1 MSLFKSQ
8 GSKIIFCA
16 TGIKSAVGG
25 IASANTNVLAALEA
39 VSQAQGLELQA
50 LTLNEN
56 ESEEKNYRAFGGR
69 KLSFIL
75 ALLTGMF
82 RTRMM
87 VFDHVRLALPI
98 LLIPKFLRPSIIIF
112 AHGSESCRRMRR
124 TSMWLYRAADL
135 VITNSDYTLKRMHGR
150 FSGFNAVACPL
161 GLPAQFA
168 MTKSAVQ
175 EFNAG
180 MSLDAVDAVSQEL
193 GDRILLLVARM
204 DTTEREK
211 GHRELLAVF
220 PKLVQEF
227 PECQLVFVGSGSD
240 LPELVSIARALPCAS
255 RIFIP
260 GRVSS
265 EQLEMLYKKSFA
277 YVMPSRQEGFGLAHL
292 EAMNYAKPC
301 LACHDDGAAEVVADG
316 VTGLLVN
323 QPIDLEE
330 LEKAIALLLANPE
343 KAKAYG
349 EAGWKRLSEKFTAE
363 AYQQRLKKHI
373 LGVLG

>member
-1 MSLFKSQ
+1 MSLFKLHRPE
-8 GSKIIFCA
+8 IMFCA

-39 VSQAQGLELQA
+39 VSLSQGLELQA
-50 LTLNEN
+50 LALNED
-56 ESEEKNYRAFGGR
+56 ESKSKNYRAFDSR
-69 KLSFIL
+69 KLPFIL
-75 ALLTGMF
+75 AMLAGML
-82 RTRMM
+82 RTRVM

-98 LLIPKFLRPSIIIF
+98 LLIPKFLRPKIVIF
-112 AHGSESCRRMRR
+112 AHGSESCRRIRR
-124 TSMWLYRAADL
+124 TSIWLYRAADL
-135 VITNSDYTLKRMHGR
+135 VITNSEYTLKRMQGR
-150 FSGFNAVACPL
+150 FSGSRAVACPL
-161 GLPAQFA
+161 GLPAQFV
-168 MTKSAVQ
+168 MTKSAVR
-175 EFNAG
+175 EVFSEI
-180 MSLDAVDAVSQEL
+180 SLDSVDGVSRAL
-193 GDRILLLVARM
+193 GDKVLLLVARM

-240 LPELVSIARALPCAS
+240 LTELVSIAKALHCAAS
-255 RIFIP
+255 IFIP
-260 GRVSS
+260 GRVPS

-301 LACHDDGAAEVVADG
+301 LACHDDGAAEVVVDG
-316 VTGLLVN
+316 VTGLLVK
-323 QPIDLEE
+323 QPIALDE
-330 LEKAIALLLANPE
+330 LEKAIKMLLANPD

-349 EAGWKRLSEKFTAE
+349 EAGWKRLAEKFTAE
-363 AYQQRLKKHI
+363 AYQDRLKKHI

>member
-1 MSLFKSQ
+1 MSLFKSHR
-8 GSKIIFCA
+8 SEIMFCA
-16 TGIKSAVGG
+16 TGIKTAVGG

-39 VSQAQGLELQA
+39 ISQAQGLELQVLA
-50 LTLNEN
+50 LN
-56 ESEEKNYRAFGGR
+56 ESESKAKNYRAFGSR
-69 KLSFIL
+69 KLPFIL
-75 ALLTGMF
+75 AMLAGIL
-82 RTRMM
+82 RSRMM
-87 VFDHVRLALPI
+87 VFDHVQLALPI
-98 LLIPKFLRPSIIIF
+98 LLIPKVLRPKIIIF
-112 AHGSESCRRMRR
+112 AHGSESCRRIRRSSMWSYR
-124 TSMWLYRAADL
+124 TSDL
-135 VITNSDYTLKRMHGR
+135 VITNSEYTLKRMRGR

-175 EFNAG
+175 EFG
-180 MSLDAVDAVSQEL
+180 SVMSLDSVDASQEL

-240 LPELVSIARALPCAS
+240 LPELVSIAKALPCAS
-255 RIFIP
+255 RVFIP

-301 LACHDDGAAEVVADG
+301 LACHDDGAAEVVVDG

-330 LEKAIALLLANPE
+330 LEKAIKALLANPD
-343 KAKAYG
+343 KTKAYG
-349 EAGWKRLSEKFTAE
+349 EAGWKRLAEKFTAE
-363 AYQQRLKKHI
+363 AYQARLKMHI
-373 LGVLG
+373 RGVFG